1 LGIDV
6 GVDISSGNGIEE
18 FYDYIGYM
26 SFWLGVFNSSVLVG
40 LGRMVSRVEEWK
52 KNGRKWKNW

>member
-1 LGIDV
+1 MSGILYFAGMLCLGLFMFIGKGILGIDV

-26 SFWLGVFNSSVLVG
+26 SF
-40 LGRMVSRVEEWK
+40 
-52 KNGRKWKNW
+52 